1 LLITLLVVLIPRKLH
16 AGDELRVVAPS
27 CSAGPMLEQH
37 RSIREARF
45 VGLGLRLSYGEH
57 VAECDDFGSSSVES
71 RVADLHAAFA
81 DPAVAGMITAIG
93 GYNANQL
100 LPYLDW
106 ELIGA
111 NPKIFCGYSDI
122 TALQNAMLTRADLVT
137 YTGPHWS
144 AFGMRDYFERT
155 LDGFV
160 ACLFRKDPIALEP
173 SPVWTDD
180 AWYLDQDDR
189 TPEPNDGWWVLHGG
203 AARGRTVGG
212 NLCTLNLLQ
221 GTAFMPSLA
230 DSILLLEDD
239 LESQPVHFD
248 RNLTSLLQQREF
260 KGVRGVLIGRF
271 QQRSNM
277 TRDLL
282 EQIVGTKRELAGLPV
297 IANIDFGHT
306 SPMHTLPIGG
316 TVQLDTS
323 VPAIRVMEH

>member
-1 LLITLLVVLIPRKLH
+1 LLITLLVVLFPRKLQ

-37 RSIREARF
+37 RSVRDARF
-45 VGLGLRLSYGEH
+45 ASLGLTLSYGAH
-57 VAECDDFGSSSVES
+57 VAESDDFGSSSVES

-81 DPAVAGMITAIG
+81 DPAVAGIITAIG

-106 ELIGA
+106 DLIRA
-111 NPKIFCGYSDI
+111 NPKVFCGYSDI
-122 TALQNAMLTRADLVT
+122 TALQNAMLARTGLVT

-144 AFGMRDYFERT
+144 AFGMRDHFERT

-160 ACLFRKDPIALEP
+160 SCLFRDGAFTLTP
-173 SPVWTDD
+173 SPMWTDD
-180 AWYLDQDDR
+180 AWYLDQHDR
-189 TPEPNDGWWVLHGG
+189 TPEPNDGWWVVNGG

-221 GTAFMPSLA
+221 GTAYMPSLA
-230 DSILLLEDD
+230 DSILLVEDD

-248 RNLTSLLQQREF
+248 RNLTSLLQQPGF
-260 KGVRGVLIGRF
+260 NGVRGVLIGRF
-271 QQRSNM
+271 QHRSNM
-277 TRDLL
+277 TRELL
-282 EQIVGTKRELAGLPV
+282 EQIVGTKRELANLPV
-297 IANIDFGHT
+297 IASVDFGHT

-316 TVQLDTS
+316 LIELDTAA
-323 VPAIRVMEH
+323 PAISVIEH